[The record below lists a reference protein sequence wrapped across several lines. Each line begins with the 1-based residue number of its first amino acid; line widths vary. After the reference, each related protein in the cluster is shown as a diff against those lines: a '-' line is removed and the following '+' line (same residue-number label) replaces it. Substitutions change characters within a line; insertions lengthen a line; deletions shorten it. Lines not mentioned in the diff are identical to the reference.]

1 MPTPGEPTPH
11 AAGEAHPAFH
21 TTAPGSRVWILDD
34 DEGLCSLLQQ
44 RLGTGDWRVRCF
56 QAPEALETALESD
69 TPELLVLD
77 EMLPQKPG
85 TQLLASLRQWGY
97 RFPVLML
104 SALAEPHHR
113 LAGLEEGADDY
124 LGKPF
129 LTRELQL
136 RIEHL
141 LTRAALPLPP
151 ARRDLPCFVLAGL
164 HFDPRAHT
172 LRKASGGA
180 ALPLTPGE
188 TVLLLAFCRSEGRI
202 LSREQL
208 LLASGS
214 LVDSPQSRT
223 IDVRLA
229 KLRRQL
235 RQLAGRKE
243 LIESVRGRGY
253 RLHPSARVRT
263 LGPGETEAS
272 G

>member
-1 MPTPGEPTPH
+1 MPTPGASLPH
-11 AAGEAHPAFH
+11 VAGEPDPPFH
-21 TTAPGSRVWILDD
+21 TAAPGSKVWIVDD
-34 DEGLCSLLQQ
+34 DEGLCLLLER
-44 RLGTGDWRVRCF
+44 RLGSGGWRIHCF
-56 QAPEALETALESD
+56 PTPEAFETALERD
-69 TPELLVLD
+69 QPDLLVLD
-77 EMLPQKPG
+77 EMLPRKPG

-124 LGKPF
+124 VGKPF
-129 LTRELQL
+129 LSRELQL

-141 LTRAALPLPP
+141 LTRSALPLAPS
-151 ARRDLPCFVLAGL
+151 RRELPCFSLANL
-164 HFDPRAHT
+164 RFDPVART
-172 LRKASGGA
+172 LCREAGKK
-180 ALPLTPGE
+180 LPLTPGE
-188 TVLLLAFCRSEGRI
+188 TALLLALCRSEGRI

-214 LVDSPQSRT
+214 LVDTAQSRT
-223 IDVRLA
+223 IDVRIA

-235 RQLAGRKE
+235 QLLSGRND

-253 RLHPSARVRT
+253 RLHPEARVRLLST
-263 LGPGETEAS
+263 GEKGET